1 MKRIV
6 CVLMGLAVFGGLMF
20 AGGGKASPEAQT
32 SSTTIRWA
40 YWGSENRAKISQEAI
55 DIYQQQ
61 NPGVVVNPEISGGAG
76 DHFAKVDTQLAG
88 GNGPDIIQM
97 GGNIL
102 DYVNKGV
109 LADLSPYAG
118 DGKAIVTSTIDAGAV
133 ANGTINGKLY
143 GVSTGV
149 SMAALVYNKA
159 LVQRTGLPL
168 PKVSMTYA
176 EFRDYLVQL
185 KAKLPQGVWPMQDIG
200 SLAAN
205 STPFGYWSRYN
216 GTPLVDDSVTKTF
229 LTAADAQKYL
239 ELFKDYRDNGL
250 VPPAADAAAYPE
262 TSPENSA
269 IIAGKVAI
277 TFVWTSQFAGYQ
289 QLTKDEL
296 DLIELPGAAEKNA
309 LWQPPSQFYTVNKDS
324 KNIEAAARFINFL
337 VNSPDAA
344 RVLLNDRGASA
355 SSTARTGAVSVLTAA
370 DQKVLNYIAS
380 AGVHSSAETPHV
392 PNDMEFTTSLYLIYQ
407 SVAFGQKTPAHG
419 GQEILDLLNRMIKK

>member
-1 MKRIV
+1 VKKLSLF
-6 CVLMGLAVFGGLMF
+6 CFAALMSAVAVF
-20 AGGGKASPEAQT
+20 AGGAKNSTAQT
-32 SSTTIRWA
+32 SSTVIRWA
-40 YWGSENRAKISQEAI
+40 YWGSESRVKISQQAI

-61 NPGVVVNPEISGGAG
+61 NQGVSVNPEVSGGAG

-118 DGKAIVTSTIDAGAV
+118 AGKAIITSTIDAGAV
-133 ANGTINGKLY
+133 ANGTIDGKLY

-149 SMAALVYNKA
+149 SMPALVYNKA
-159 LVQRTGLPL
+159 LIQRAGLPL

-216 GTPLVDDSVTKTF
+216 GTPFVDDSVTKTF

-289 QLTKDEL
+289 QLIQDEL
-296 DLIELPGAAEKNA
+296 ELIELPGAAEKNA

-324 KNIEAAARFINFL
+324 KNIEAAAKFINFL

-355 SSTARTGAVSVLTAA
+355 SSTARAGAASILTAA
-370 DQKVLNYIAS
+370 DQKVLNYIAQ
-380 AGVHSSAETPHV
+380 AGAHSSAETPHV

-407 SVAFGQKTPAHG
+407 SVAFGQKTPAEG

>member
-1 MKRIV
+1 
-6 CVLMGLAVFGGLMF
+6 MGLAVFSGSVF
-20 AGGGKASPEAQT
+20 ARGAKVSTAQT
-32 SSTTIRWA
+32 SATVIRWA
-40 YWGSENRAKISQEAI
+40 YWGSESRVKISQQAI

-118 DGKAIVTSTIDAGAV
+118 NGKALVTSTIDAGAV
-133 ANGTINGKLY
+133 ANGTIDGKLY

-149 SMAALVYNKA
+149 SMPALVYNKD
-159 LVQRTGLPL
+159 LIQRMGLPL
-168 PKVSMTYA
+168 PKISMTYA

-200 SLAAN
+200 ALAAN

-216 GTPLVDDSVTKTF
+216 GTPFVDDSVTKTF

-269 IIAGKVAI
+269 IIAGKVAV

-289 QLTKDEL
+289 QLIKDEL
-296 DLIELPGAAEKNA
+296 ELIELPGAVEKNA

-324 KNIEAAARFINFL
+324 KNIEAAAKFINFL

-344 RVLLNDRGASA
+344 RILLNDRGASA
-355 SSTARTGAVSVLTAA
+355 SSTARTGAASMLTAA
-370 DQKVLNYIAS
+370 DQKVLNYIS
-380 AGVHSSAETPHV
+380 QAGAHSSAETPHV

-407 SVAFGQKTPAHG
+407 SVAFGQKTPVQG